1 MGVYWLLELSFANL
15 IKRKVGLSV
24 VHGKPSITL
33 VSAQISKNIYVQY
46 LYDCLM
52 YLSLSNQ
59 QPQTISDKFDLPDN

>member
-46 LYDCLM
+46 LYGCLM
-52 YLSLSNQ
+52 SLSNQ